1 VSGYELIAITLVLG
15 IGFVLLHLHHRYR
28 EAWNRFDRAAT
39 RVLQGLV
46 FCGVLI
52 YGVMYIIAKGP
63 HWAKTILYVYA
74 LGAVLAFL
82 LQVSQLLVRACASCS
97 SRVKNLQ
104 TLSRALG
111 LYPHPLTG
119 QYTVESVDEYRSGK
133 KIATIMALA
142 EPLLSWVRVV
152 FILRRYVSEF
162 FRWIF
167 DHTPLPERVKEF
179 RFKLSIPNLSKER
192 VLALVEEYS
201 DVALPGVPREQIEQM
216 VLDARR
222 EWATSSP
229 QG

>member
-1 VSGYELIAITLVLG
+1 
-15 IGFVLLHLHHRYR
+15 
-28 EAWNRFDRAAT
+28 
-39 RVLQGLV
+39 
-46 FCGVLI
+46 
-52 YGVMYIIAKGP
+52 
-63 HWAKTILYVYA
+63 
-74 LGAVLAFL
+74 
-82 LQVSQLLVRACASCS
+82 
-97 SRVKNLQ
+97 
-104 TLSRALG
+104 
-111 LYPHPLTG
+111 
-119 QYTVESVDEYRSGK
+119 VESVDEYRSGK